1 MCITTLMASIC
12 MLLVWRLHPIIPFV
26 FWLVLTFVEGIF
38 LTSVLYKVHLLVLPC
53 TRTHG
58 RGYIFSCANS
68 KATLTCT
75 GLPLAQLS
83 RNFMSISGSVGSENL
98 KLDRLSAWPCFS
110 GVDLCL
116 YLGTSGLFLLWRW
129 SAAGTPCLCLA
140 LVTRHT
146 LSFLT
151 VQATPLLI
159 FIQSMPKF
167 STNQLN

>member
-38 LTSVLYKVHLLVLPC
+38 LTSVLYKVHLLVLTC

-68 KATLTCT
+68 KATPTCT

-116 YLGTSGLFLLWRW
+116 YLGTSGLLP
-129 SAAGTPCLCLA
+129 AVA
-140 LVTRHT
+140 LVCCRHT
-146 LSFLT
+146 LSLPCFGDTAHPVFLDCPGNT
-151 VQATPLLI
+151 FVDLYTKYA
-159 FIQSMPKF
+159 
-167 STNQLN
+167 